1 MLRRDDE
8 QHEEG
13 SADGRSSPGQRRSFV
28 LLQRDEDV
36 TFDIGLVKSD
46 GKADYRGAVEAW
58 QTLLDQNPACPNA
71 TSVKNMITAAR
82 RQISIAQ

>member
-1 MLRRDDE
+1 
-8 QHEEG
+8 
-13 SADGRSSPGQRRSFV
+13 V

-58 QTLLDQNPACPNA
+58 QTLLDQNSGVPERDAGEEHDHRSEAPDFDRA
-71 TSVKNMITAAR
+71 MTPVAWLR
-82 RQISIAQ
+82 F